1 MEHSQSVT
9 QDATDVHQKSYVCS
23 HVFATDREI
32 LYVTR
37 PDGDWCFM
45 CGGDD
50 HPPDSRALRVVGLGH
65 VIGSDASVAEVLDLE
80 PNEEAERASVGAAWS
95 RSRF

>member
-1 MEHSQSVT
+1 MVSPQSGNHILEG
-9 QDATDVHQKSYVCS
+9 HQKCYVCT
-23 HVFATDREI
+23 HVFSTDREI

-50 HPPDSRALRVVGLGH
+50 HPEDAGALHVVGLDH
-65 VIGSDASVAEVLDLE
+65 VIGSDASVSEVLDLG
-80 PNEEAERASVGAAWS
+80 PDEEAERTSVGRELV